1 MLSVSGPETAARHTG
16 TRQSRDTGSSRDVGA
31 QAHWG
36 CGHRNGDR
44 GHRDVGTARQAGAA
58 ARRTLQGG
66 RGGRSQASVV
76 SGPSHGQRPPGA
88 ALVPLPEEL
97 AGLAGLQQPCQ
108 CRPCGTAAGPA
119 WRWGLSQPHREG
131 RKEGKSARESSHAR
145 TVGDGGA
152 VTRLVGEAHTAGDA
166 LWWCQAGWFQ
176 LRVAPSSQRL
186 LVLGINPGRGHTPLP
201 SQRSWHP
208 CHSARNP
215 IWEQGGRRD
224 TDTRTWVMRRRKV
237 LEGAAAHPA
246 PAPRHE
252 GMVKGA
258 GGNTSTDPLAG
269 VRGTRSH
276 WHGPAGPQLP
286 LPSTTAGTR
295 LCPWEHTVH
304 SGMGVQSC
312 PRADYQLT
320 RWIVANRLWEWDN
333 SCGHE
338 SSWIWSH
345 HQSSELLPSSL
356 HRSPGNQPP
365 SLHSLESHSSSSKPR
380 VGGTGCDSMG

>member
-1 MLSVSGPETAARHTG
+1 MWAQERGQG
-16 TRQSRDTGSSRDVGA
+16 TQ
-31 QAHWG
+31 G
-36 CGHRNGDR
+36 CGHSKASRSSSKKD
-44 GHRDVGTARQAGAA
+44 AP
-58 ARRTLQGG
+58 RRTGWEKPGLCGFGPQPWA
-66 RGGRSQASVV
+66 ASPRCC
-76 SGPSHGQRPPGA
+76 SGPSAGGTSGAGRTTA
-88 ALVPLPEEL
+88 ALPMQALWHSSRASPALGALP
-97 AGLAGLQQPCQ
+97 ASP
-108 CRPCGTAAGPA
+108 
-119 WRWGLSQPHREG
+119 G